1 MYLYTEF
8 VFRIWKNKMKVY
20 KKLVIDMATGKIL
33 EEVSYEYHGPLV
45 LCKVTDQEKNAASNL
60 QQMTD
65 TLKGSFSTAFA
76 GQQAILDN
84 IDRSIKATIAA
95 GPSQYG
101 FSAQQDAALRTQAS
115 EGTAGA
121 YKMARQAT
129 GEALA
134 ARGGGNV
141 YLPSGTEDVLKAE
154 VANRAASQE
163 ASQQLGITEAGWQTG
178 RQNYLDA
185 VGIGQKS
192 AQIFDPTAY
201 SSQALSGARDTF
213 EAQHQMATEP
223 TTAGVVGGILGS
235 VAGTALGGWAS
246 GGFKTPSSPKN

>member
-1 MYLYTEF
+1 MIITTKAVWNSMEDF
-8 VFRIWKNKMKVY
+8 M
-20 KKLVIDMATGKIL
+20 TGKPADYR
-33 EEVSYEYHGPLV
+33 ESVEHQGPV
-45 LCKVTDQEKNAASNL
+45 ALCKVTGEEKNAANNL

-65 TLKGSFSTAFA
+65 TLKGSFGTAFA

-84 IDRSIKATIAA
+84 IDKSIKATIAA

-134 ARGGGNV
+134 AVGGGNKF
-141 YLPSGTEDVLKAE
+141 LPSGTAATLRAE
-154 VANRAASQE
+154 AANRAAAQE
-163 ASQQLGITEAGWQTG
+163 ASQQLGITTAGWQTG
-178 RQNYLDA
+178 RENYLNA

-192 AQIFDPTAY
+192 AQILDPTAY

-213 EAQHQMATEP
+213 EAQHAMATEP

-235 VAGTALGGWAS
+235 VAGSVAGGWAT
-246 GGFKTPSSPKN
+246 GGFKLPGSGGAPKT